1 MKKHQPKNMIQLE
14 LLLIQEWIKIDLP
27 VFEKLVDSV
36 PSRSYDCIK
45 MKGYPTK
52 Y

>member
-1 MKKHQPKNMIQLE
+1 MTKLE
-14 LLLIQEWIKIDLP
+14 LLLIKEWNKIELA
-27 VFEKLVDSV
+27 VREKQVDSV
-36 PSRSYDCIK
+36 PSRLYECIK